1 MGMVLTGEIHITN
14 TGNIMCNRGQ
24 INARSVPDY
33 AKEAGAT
40 AAPPAHPARPR

>member
-33 AKEAGAT
+33 AWIQSIQQT
-40 AAPPAHPARPR
+40 PQICDRLR